1 MDLGW
6 HAGISAA
13 VDLDNSYESEQV
25 HIHILLHFQWW
36 YHLTVG
42 VISSINTLWSD
53 SKEYVIVHLAT
64 ISDIF

>member
-25 HIHILLHFQWW
+25 HIH
-36 YHLTVG
+36 YCA
-42 VISSINTLWSD
+42 SC
-53 SKEYVIVHLAT
+53 Y
-64 ISDIF
+64 IFNDGII